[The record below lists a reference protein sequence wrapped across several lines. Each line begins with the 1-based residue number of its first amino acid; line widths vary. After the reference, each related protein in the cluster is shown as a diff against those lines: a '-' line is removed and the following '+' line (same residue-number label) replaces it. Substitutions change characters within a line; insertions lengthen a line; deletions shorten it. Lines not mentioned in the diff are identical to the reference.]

1 MIQDTR
7 YKIQDTILLVQRSS
21 LHAYIVDVVQNC
33 KIFIHYISTNRTY
46 LIASM
51 NWPPEEGNPCR
62 AGDLKSKL
70 ININFKYPYIIY

>member
-1 MIQDTR
+1 MW
-7 YKIQDTILLVQRSS
+7 YK
-21 LHAYIVDVVQNC
+21 NC

-46 LIASM
+46 LTASM

-70 ININFKYPYIIY
+70 ININFEYPYIIY